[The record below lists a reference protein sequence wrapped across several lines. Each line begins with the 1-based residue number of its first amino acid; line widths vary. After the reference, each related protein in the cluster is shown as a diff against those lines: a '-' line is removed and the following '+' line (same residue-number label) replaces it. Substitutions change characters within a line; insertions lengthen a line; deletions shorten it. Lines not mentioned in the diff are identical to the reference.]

1 MIPFPFSLF
10 SFRFSLFAFIS
21 HFSPS
26 MPAPVIQALTPLTI
40 QKIAAGEVI
49 ERPANVVKELV
60 ENALDAGATKITVT
74 LEEGG
79 KELIRVA
86 DNGFGMTRED
96 LENCW
101 KAHTT
106 SKIRVVEDLDSVA
119 SFGFRGEALASMASV
134 SELTIETRHW
144 EEPVGHRLRV
154 VESEVQESGAAAR
167 GQGTTITV
175 RNLFRNNPVRRKFLG
190 TAKAETG
197 RITTLLTRL
206 SLAHPDASFR
216 LAEGGGGTGG
226 RELLHLPE
234 GTLRRRAGDVLGVH
248 LLEDLV
254 AVDWEGGGIHIQ
266 GYVSEPQRFSGR
278 PGQQH
283 FFVNRRNV
291 YHPLL
296 ARALSQAYEV
306 VPPGRYPVAALFL
319 SIAPAEVDVNVHPT
333 KREIRFLNEARVFW
347 ALSQAL
353 RAALRGVIDA
363 PALDLSAASAP
374 GGGDAAASPV
384 HGTSAGSGVPP
395 EGLSAFLPEGVEA
408 PDLTPPSHASF
419 TESAAQAASRAP
431 ETDASPTAVPAF
443 TYVPEGTGSPAA
455 ATRAPTESPDNVS
468 LFPTPAR
475 PLPSSYAVEF
485 TGAPSLQIH
494 GSFILV
500 AVRGGFLLVNQRAA
514 HERILYEKAL
524 DDLRKPGRFSA
535 QQLLFPE
542 LVEFGAAE
550 ARVVEKHLEELRGL
564 GFDLEPFGATAFQ
577 LRGSPADAPSDQAQA
592 ILQDLVGRLLDESPR
607 GKMEPDEIHKR
618 VAKAYARAAAVPLDT
633 PLDAPRMA
641 ALVDGLFATQNP
653 YVTPGGLPVL
663 IRYSLEEIRRRFGLK
678 GDEG

>member
-1 MIPFPFSLF
+1 MSV
-10 SFRFSLFAFIS
+10 S
-21 HFSPS
+21 
-26 MPAPVIQALTPLTI
+26 VIKALSPLTI

-79 KELIRVA
+79 KELVRVA

-96 LENCW
+96 LERCW
-101 KAHTT
+101 QAHTT
-106 SKIRVVEDLDSVA
+106 SKIRAVEDLDSVS

-144 EEPVGHRLRV
+144 EGQVGHRLRV
-154 VESEVQESGAAAR
+154 VEAEVEESGPAAR

-190 TAKAETG
+190 TAKAETS

-206 SLAHPDASFR
+206 SLAHPDVSFR
-216 LAEGGGGTGG
+216 LSEGSGGTSGLGG

-283 FFVNRRNV
+283 FFVNRRNIF
-291 YHPLL
+291 HPMLT
-296 ARALSQAYEV
+296 RALSQAYEV
-306 VPPGRYPVAALFL
+306 VPPGRHPVAALFL
-319 SIAPAEVDVNVHPT
+319 SIAPAEIDVNVHPT

-347 ALSQAL
+347 AVSQAL

-363 PALDLSAASAP
+363 PALELSPAPDAAEARDVLPADAGASHVSASPAAAAGAGTPTAASAP
-374 GGGDAAASPV
+374 VAPAAA
-384 HGTSAGSGVPP
+384 
-395 EGLSAFLPEGVEA
+395 EAF
-408 PDLTPPSHASF
+408 
-419 TESAAQAASRAP
+419 
-431 ETDASPTAVPAF
+431 VPAF
-443 TYVPEGTGSPAA
+443 TYVPPSSGREGAPASGTEESAPASTGPAA
-455 ATRAPTESPDNVS
+455 PTVPDNIS
-468 LFPTPAR
+468 LFPTTAR
-475 PLPSSYAVEF
+475 PPSYMMEF

-542 LVEFGAAE
+542 VVEFGAAE
-550 ARVVEKHLEELRGL
+550 ARVVERHVAELRGL

-592 ILQDLVGRLLDESPR
+592 ILQDLVGRLMNDAAGR
-607 GKMEPDEIHKR
+607 GKDGPDEIHKR
-618 VAKAYARAAAVPLDT
+618 VARAYARAAAVPLDT

-678 GDEG
+678 GEEG

>member
-1 MIPFPFSLF
+1 MSA
-10 SFRFSLFAFIS
+10 S
-21 HFSPS
+21 
-26 MPAPVIQALTPLTI
+26 VIQALSPLTI

-79 KELIRVA
+79 KELVRVA
-86 DNGFGMTRED
+86 DNGFGMTRAD
-96 LENCW
+96 LAQCW
-101 KAHTT
+101 QAHTT
-106 SKIRVVEDLDSVA
+106 SKIRAVEDLDSVS

-144 EEPVGHRLRV
+144 EEEVGHRLRV
-154 VESEVQESGAAAR
+154 VEARIEEEGPVAR
-167 GQGTTITV
+167 GQGTTMTV

-190 TAKAETG
+190 TAKAETT

-206 SLAHPDASFR
+206 SLAHPDVSFR
-216 LAEGGGGTGG
+216 LSDGGGGSSGLGG

-283 FFVNRRNV
+283 FFVNRRNIF
-291 YHPLL
+291 HPMLT
-296 ARALSQAYEV
+296 RALSQAYEV
-306 VPPGRYPVAALFL
+306 VPPGRHPVAALFL
-319 SIAPAEVDVNVHPT
+319 SIAPAEIDVNVHPT

-347 ALSQAL
+347 AVSQAL

-363 PALDLSAASAP
+363 PALELTPAP
-374 GGGDAAASPV
+374 GADEATSPEAAPPATTS
-384 HGTSAGSGVPP
+384 GTTVSTP
-395 EGLSAFLPEGVEA
+395 GLA
-408 PDLTPPSHASF
+408 PDLADPSHSEPAF
-419 TESAAQAASRAP
+419 
-431 ETDASPTAVPAF
+431 VPAF
-443 TYVPEGTGSPAA
+443 TYTPSSAA
-455 ATRAPTESPDNVS
+455 AASAATSRDAAAGTPQAQAFSGSAAGGTAGGSAHDNIS
-468 LFPTPAR
+468 LFPTPTR
-475 PLPSSYAVEF
+475 PPSYVMEF

-542 LVEFGAAE
+542 VVEFGAAE
-550 ARVVEKHLEELRGL
+550 ARVVEKHAAELRGL
-564 GFDLEPFGATAFQ
+564 GFDLEPFGSTAFQ

-592 ILQDLVGRLLDESPR
+592 ILQDLVGRLMDDSPR
-607 GKMEPDEIHKR
+607 GKDAPDEIHKR
-618 VAKAYARAAAVPLDT
+618 VARAYARAAAVPLDT

-678 GDEG
+678 GEDS

>member
-1 MIPFPFSLF
+1 MSA
-10 SFRFSLFAFIS
+10 S
-21 HFSPS
+21 
-26 MPAPVIQALTPLTI
+26 VIKALSPLTI

-79 KELIRVA
+79 KELMRVA
-86 DNGFGMTRED
+86 DNGFGMTRVD
-96 LENCW
+96 LEQCW
-101 KAHTT
+101 HAHTT
-106 SKIRVVEDLDSVA
+106 SKIRAVEDLDSVS
-119 SFGFRGEALASMASV
+119 SFGFRGEALASMAAV

-144 EEPVGHRLRV
+144 EAEVGHRLRV
-154 VESEVQESGAAAR
+154 VESQVEESGPVAR

-190 TAKAETG
+190 TAKAETS

-206 SLAHPDASFR
+206 SLAHPDVSFR
-216 LAEGGGGTGG
+216 LSEGGGGSGGLGG

-283 FFVNRRNV
+283 FFVNRRNIF
-291 YHPLL
+291 HPMLT
-296 ARALSQAYEV
+296 RAVTQAYEV
-306 VPPGRYPVAALFL
+306 VPPGRHPVAALFL
-319 SIAPAEVDVNVHPT
+319 SIAPAEIDVNVHPT

-363 PALDLSAASAP
+363 PALELTPAPEASGDAGPGGAGLSGRGSGEGDPAAPTAAGPDASA
-374 GGGDAAASPV
+374 GQAGVESDAADAVGPD
-384 HGTSAGSGVPP
+384 GSLRATTPAD
-395 EGLSAFLPEGVEA
+395 AFI
-408 PDLTPPSHASF
+408 
-419 TESAAQAASRAP
+419 
-431 ETDASPTAVPAF
+431 PAF
-443 TYVPEGTGSPAA
+443 TYRPAPPAA
-455 ATRAPTESPDNVS
+455 GASVPAGDGAREGEAPPSGAPLPDNIS
-468 LFPTPAR
+468 LFPTPSRA
-475 PLPSSYAVEF
+475 PSYVVEF

-542 LVEFGAAE
+542 VVEFGAAE
-550 ARVVEKHLEELRGL
+550 ARLVEKHAAELRGL
-564 GFDLEPFGATAFQ
+564 GFDLEPFGSTAFQ

-592 ILQDLVGRLLDESPR
+592 ILQDLVGRLMDDTPR
-607 GKMEPDEIHKR
+607 GKDAPDEIHKR
-618 VAKAYARAAAVPLDT
+618 VARAYARAAAVPLDT

-678 GDEG
+678 GEEG

>member
-1 MIPFPFSLF
+1 
-10 SFRFSLFAFIS
+10 
-21 HFSPS
+21 
-26 MPAPVIQALTPLTI
+26 MPTPVIAALSPLTI

-60 ENALDAGATKITVT
+60 ENALDAGATKVTIT
-74 LEEGG
+74 LEDGG

-86 DNGFGMTRED
+86 DNGFGMTRAD
-96 LENCW
+96 VDACW
-101 KAHTT
+101 KPHTT
-106 SKIRVVEDLDSVA
+106 SKIRAVEDLDSVS

-144 EEPVGHRLRV
+144 EEEVGTRLRV
-154 VESEVQESGAAAR
+154 VESNVEEVGVAAR
-167 GQGTTITV
+167 GQGTTISV

-190 TAKAETG
+190 TAKAETS

-206 SLAHPDASFR
+206 ALAHPDASFR
-216 LAEGGGGTGG
+216 LAEGGGGVGG

-291 YHPLL
+291 YHQVLS
-296 ARALSQAYEV
+296 RALSQAYEV
-306 VPPGRYPVAALFL
+306 VPPGRHPVAALFL
-319 SIAPAEVDVNVHPT
+319 SISPSEIDVNVHPT

-353 RAALRGVIDA
+353 RTALRGVIDA
-363 PALDLSAASAP
+363 PALELASSVPDEAGVHDP
-374 GGGDAAASPV
+374 DALERSGQNGGVERHSGVGPDRGASPQ
-384 HGTSAGSGVPP
+384 GDERTIGNESIQ
-395 EGLSAFLPEGVEA
+395 
-408 PDLTPPSHASF
+408 PSQ
-419 TESAAQAASRAP
+419 TIRAAEPGFA
-431 ETDASPTAVPAF
+431 PAF
-443 TYVPEGTGSPAA
+443 TFVPHGETGG
-455 ATRAPTESPDNVS
+455 ATSAPTGLSERESALDNVS

-475 PLPSSYAVEF
+475 PAPSSYAVEF

-524 DDLRKPGRFSA
+524 DDLRRPGRFSA

-550 ARVVEKHLEELRGL
+550 ASVVEAHLNELRGL

-577 LRGSPADAPSDQAQA
+577 LRGSPADAPSDQAQT
-592 ILQDLVGRLLDESPR
+592 ILQDLVGRLLDDAPGSAK
-607 GKMEPDEIHKR
+607 GKVAPEEVHKR
-618 VAKAYARAAAVPLDT
+618 VARAFARAAAVPLDT

-663 IRYSLEEIRRRFGLK
+663 IRYSLDEIRRRFGLK
-678 GDEG
+678 GDD

>member
-1 MIPFPFSLF
+1 
-10 SFRFSLFAFIS
+10 
-21 HFSPS
+21 

-101 KAHTT
+101 KPHTT
-106 SKIRVVEDLDSVA
+106 SKIRAVEDLDNVA

-154 VESEVQESGAAAR
+154 VESEVQEFGPAAR

-319 SIAPAEVDVNVHPT
+319 SIAPAEIDVNVHPT

-353 RAALRGVIDA
+353 RTALRGVIDA
-363 PALDLSAASAP
+363 PALDLSGASAP
-374 GGGDAAASPV
+374 KGADAPAPPTVSSP
-384 HGTSAGSGVPP
+384 HEGISAGRGVTPAGLQAVAPAVPP
-395 EGLSAFLPEGVEA
+395 EGA
-408 PDLTPPSHASF
+408 PDDANSPDLNPQSPASF
-419 TESAAQAASRAP
+419 TENATGSASHGP
-431 ETDASPTAVPAF
+431 ETGASFPTAMPVPAF
-443 TYVPEGTGSPAA
+443 TYVPEGAGAS
-455 ATRAPTESPDNVS
+455 ATAMRAPTEIPDNVS

-550 ARVVEKHLEELRGL
+550 VRVVEKHLEELRGL

-592 ILQDLVGRLLDESPR
+592 ILQDLVGRLLDDAPR
-607 GKMEPDEIHKR
+607 GKTEPDEIHKR
-618 VAKAYARAAAVPLDT
+618 VARAYARAAAVPLDT

-678 GDEG
+678 GEEG